1 MFEHKKLMNQAA
13 GRVVA
18 CAASTG
24 RLAKSSAPLLIY
36 MAVAAIPVLA
46 QSGDISGSLVN
57 VNTLGSTILKCI
69 LGLAGLG
76 FVGLI
81 VWGGITLATNRPK
94 GLAMIGGGMV
104 GALLAGLSFVLVN
117 TLTGSTV
124 VS

>member
-1 MFEHKKLMNQAA
+1 MNFPSLRVFRQAA
-13 GRVVA
+13 RWALTFSLAATVVF
-18 CAASTG
+18 
-24 RLAKSSAPLLIY
+24 
-36 MAVAAIPVLA
+36 A
-46 QSGDISGSLVN
+46 QSGDISGSLGN

-81 VWGGITLATNRPK
+81 VWGGLTLSTNRPK
-94 GLAMIGGGMV
+94 GLAMVAGGLV

-124 VS
+124 VTS

>member
-1 MFEHKKLMNQAA
+1 
-13 GRVVA
+13 
-18 CAASTG
+18 
-24 RLAKSSAPLLIY
+24 

-57 VNTLGSTILKCI
+57 VNTLGSTILKCV
-69 LGLAGLG
+69 LGLAGIG

-81 VWGGITLATNRPK
+81 VWGGLTLATNRPK